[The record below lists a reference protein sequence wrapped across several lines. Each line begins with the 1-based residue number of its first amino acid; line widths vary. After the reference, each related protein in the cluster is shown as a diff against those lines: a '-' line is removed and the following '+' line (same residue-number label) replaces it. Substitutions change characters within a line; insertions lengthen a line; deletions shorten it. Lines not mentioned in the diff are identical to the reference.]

1 MPEDKLHKC
10 YIWHIIT
17 LAKMK
22 LELQELKTIERK
34 LYGNV

>member
-1 MPEDKLHKC
+1 MSKDKLHDC

-22 LELQELKTIERK
+22 YKLRSLKGVKR
-34 LYGNV
+34 YV

>member
-1 MPEDKLHKC
+1 MDKKLHDC

-22 LELQELKTIERK
+22 YKLSELGGK
-34 LYGNV
+34 

>member
-1 MPEDKLHKC
+1 MDKLDKC

-22 LELQELKTIERK
+22 YKLRQLKGVR
-34 LYGNV
+34 

>member
-1 MPEDKLHKC
+1 MDRLHDS

-22 LELQELKTIERK
+22 YKLKSLKGGI
-34 LYGNV
+34 

>member
-1 MPEDKLHKC
+1 MDRLHDS

-22 LELQELKTIERK
+22 YKLKCLKGGI
-34 LYGNV
+34 